1 MAKCHNCKS
10 CLKIMWVEN
19 KVYYYCTL
27 CRLVFG
33 VSGGALVEVKDDK
46 IINIFKA
53 RFGNVI

>member
-1 MAKCHNCKS
+1 
-10 CLKIMWVEN
+10 MWVEN